1 MKRLKISGL
10 FVLALFVSACANAE
24 NETSDVSAVS
34 GDKVMEIA
42 AKAYN
47 FAYPMIL
54 MDYTKQIASNVAQP
68 NSDGYAPVNQ
78 IGHFRQFPDDK
89 FNAVVK
95 PNVDTYYSNIWYD
108 LKAEPVVLTVPA
120 TDRYYLLP
128 YYDAYSNIFFV
139 PGPRT
144 TGTGA
149 HTFLLTGPSWQG
161 VVPEG
166 MTQVK
171 APTNMVWMIGRTQ
184 VNSAEDGAT
193 VVAKFQDGMKLDLLS
208 QYGKKY
214 IAAQGVVSEEAK
226 KIVPVE
232 NTRAL
237 NIAEYFTKL
246 AQLMVDNPPAE
257 ADVAIVAEMKS
268 IGIEAGKS
276 FSLAQ
281 FSPQLQEK
289 LKTIPEQEHQKWI
302 DMSTGKRDAGAGV
315 SVVNNWILA
324 IEGMGSYGTNYDF
337 RAFVA
342 FIGLG
347 ANLAEDAIYPS
358 TSMDSDGNSI
368 DGKNNYVL
376 HFEKN
381 AIPPVKAFWS
391 LTAYNS
397 RDFLIK
403 NSINRFAL
411 GDRDNLKFNED
422 GSLDLYIQNSDPK
435 GDKTSNWLPSTQEGL
450 TNLTLRLY
458 WPKESALD
466 KSWIVPA
473 VKKVQ

>member
-1 MKRLKISGL
+1 MKRLQISGL
-10 FVLALFVSACANAE
+10 FVLTLFVSACANTE
-24 NETSDVSAVS
+24 NETSDASAVS

-42 AKAYN
+42 AKAYD

-54 MDYTKQIASNVAQP
+54 MDYTRKISTNVEQA
-68 NSDGYAPVNQ
+68 NSDGYAPANQ
-78 IGHFRQFPDDK
+78 IGNFRQFPDDK
-89 FNAVVK
+89 FTAVVK

-108 LKAEPVVLTVPA
+108 LKAEPVVLSVPA

-128 YYDAYSNIFFV
+128 HYDAYSNIFFV

-149 HTFLLTGPSWQG
+149 HVFLLTGPLWQG
-161 VVPEG
+161 VVPKG

-171 APTNMVWMIGRTQ
+171 APTNMVWVIGRTQ

-193 VVAKFQDGMKLDLLS
+193 VVAKFQDGLKIDLLS

-214 IAAQGVVSEEAK
+214 TVAKGVVTEEFK
-226 KIVPVE
+226 KIVPVD
-232 NTRAL
+232 NTRSL
-237 NIAEYFTKL
+237 SIEDYFTKL
-246 AQLMVDNPPAE
+246 AQLMVGNPPAE
-257 ADVAIVAEMKS
+257 TDAAFVAEMKS
-268 IGIEAGKS
+268 IGIEAGKD

-289 LKTIPEQEHQKWI
+289 LNTIPEQGHQKWI
-302 DMSTGKRDAGAGV
+302 DMSTGKRDAGVGV
-315 SVVNNWILA
+315 GVVNNWIVA
-324 IEGMGSYGTNYDF
+324 VDGMGSYGTNYDF
-337 RAFVA
+337 RAFIA

-347 ANLAEDAIYPS
+347 ANLAEDAVYPS

-368 DGKNNYVL
+368 DGENKYVL
-376 HFEKN
+376 HFEKDQL
-381 AIPPVKAFWS
+381 PPVNAFWS

-397 RDFLIK
+397 RDFLIE

-411 GDRDNLKFNED
+411 GDRDDLKFNKD
-422 GSLDLYIQNSDPK
+422 GSLDLYIQNTDPK

-458 WPKESALD
+458 WPKESVLD

-473 VKKVQ
+473 VKKMQ